1 MSDEFGE
8 FSEREPRKPQKT
20 KSSSM
25 TLEKAVEMGE
35 YDPSF
40 LATFPEWA
48 TFSNNI
54 RFNYIMRAIK
64 NRKRFLQLNYAETFN
79 VIDFSLKPELKIV
92 LQNIQNKLAEIQKD
106 EEKLRLEY
114 STKL

>member
-8 FSEREPRKPQKT
+8 MSERAPKSKPGT
-20 KSSSM
+20 PPAGM

-48 TFSNNI
+48 NFSNNI
-54 RFNYIMRAIK
+54 RFNYIMKAIK

-79 VIDFSLKPELKIV
+79 VIDFSLKPELQTV
-92 LQNIQNKLAEIQKD
+92 LKNITDKLKEIQKD

-114 STKL
+114 SSKL